1 MTIRTMNIADYDKVY
16 TLWMSCKNMGFNTL
30 DDSKAGIRR
39 FLERNPNTSF
49 VAVEHNEIIGIILA
63 GHDGRRGYIYHMSVA
78 EKYRKQGIGAK
89 LVERSLTAL
98 KQEGINKAALLVF
111 NRNETGNAFWEKMGF
126 TVREDIVY
134 RNKELMEIVR
144 IDT

>member
-1 MTIRTMNIADYDKVY
+1 
-16 TLWMSCKNMGFNTL
+16 
-30 DDSKAGIRR
+30 
-39 FLERNPNTSF
+39 
-49 VAVEHNEIIGIILA
+49 
-63 GHDGRRGYIYHMSVA
+63 MSVA

-126 TVREDIVY
+126 AVREDIVY
-134 RNKELMEIVR
+134 RNKELTEIIR